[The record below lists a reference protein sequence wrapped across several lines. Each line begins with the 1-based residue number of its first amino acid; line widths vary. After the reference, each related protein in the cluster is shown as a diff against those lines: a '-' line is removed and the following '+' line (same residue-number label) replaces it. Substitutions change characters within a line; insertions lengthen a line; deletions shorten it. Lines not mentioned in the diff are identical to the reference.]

1 MESLR
6 PYDITLQTKDGATV
20 LEGILAPKED
30 RFGEV
35 IGKQWRKL
43 RGKPFADA
51 FRTGNNGGT
60 DPAKEL
66 FFYQTD
72 WSEGALVA
80 DYIPGSKTY
89 RRGTFH
95 SAYGDLMRGI
105 GKNIGAKRGN
115 LRGVIGVAL
124 ANPGFE
130 STITSNASDWTAI
143 GSGGAVD
150 LDNTTDPRT
159 TLAGSQHLRITAT
172 GAGRGA
178 KVVAT
183 THTLWRGKSITF
195 GVYLKRAA
203 GTTNGV
209 KLTIDDGAGNTS
221 SSTVTASSYTYT
233 TVTRTIDGSSTKLE
247 FIIQSTGSDTF
258 DADDATIYSG
268 TSLAPTRIAT
278 ISDGTYCAFGR
289 LLCKLEI
296 GTLNKYRWEPVHIA
310 TSDFTDLVAYKNRLY
325 AGLGYSIQYLYSD
338 AGDGTTW
345 NTATAGT
352 TVDEYAKHFAVVGNK
367 LWKSESDST
376 VRSGTAALE
385 DGDTWT
391 TAVTVG
397 TTDDPITRLH
407 STFNTLWVGKED
419 GYFSYLATYDDGTSF
434 NDFINQKPGFVAAPS
449 SDNFRSGVTD
459 PEGRFFYVS
468 TGRTGF
474 MRHNNFTKERIGFR
488 FMMPHADIGGRIGSV
503 AVDKDSV
510 YIFGD
515 DQLYSLPTDD
525 LHPHTM
531 TAPSVGITGNV
542 IVSPSQANTTAT
554 APGTA
559 SGWTNS
565 DRIKT
570 AGSPAS
576 YSTSAQG
583 GSGGPLGVMLRSGG
597 ARIGNKKSTRYNG
610 GSPDTF
616 DDSHGSSSDLWG
628 TTLTAYDINQSG
640 FGVSIGLIDDF
651 AGGEPELLAT
661 NFGFNIPLSATIDG
675 IIVRTITIETPYV
688 DFVSVNVYYTDS
700 GSESAGIYVKES
712 RVVDWSNGT
721 DSRPNLLGVM
731 YGLDSTD
738 NQPIAWTDS
747 WALPLNASTPD
758 LDDLDIGNT
767 SDYIEFG
774 TWDGGEEFADVM
786 KAIDSITVRMRGLV
800 GTETITCTLGADG
813 QAYDAVT
820 VGNFSGTSSVQTLY
834 TNNMTNPETQ
844 AIGKSFVFGISST
857 AATKGFAI
865 ESVTVRGH
873 ATQVREKQWE
883 FTLLTARTMT
893 NTGLEDI
900 STSEEIL
907 DALEVLENSAY
918 PIELI
923 EDLREEG
930 TATTTTVDIISE
942 SIEEL
947 DTSNDSL
954 GAGAGTVRFRVRERT
969 VN

>member
-60 DPAKEL
+60 DPTKEL

-80 DYIPGSKTY
+80 DYTPGSKTY

-130 STITSNASDWTAI
+130 STITSDASDWTAI
-143 GSGGAVD
+143 GSGGTVD
-150 LDNTTDPRT
+150 IDNTTDPRT
-159 TLAGSQHLRITAT
+159 TLGGSQHLRITAT

-183 THTLWRGKSITF
+183 THTVWRSKSITF
-195 GVYLKRAA
+195 GVYLKRAV
-203 GTTNGV
+203 GSTNGI
-209 KLTIDDGAGNTS
+209 KLTIDDGVGTTD
-221 SSTVTASSYTYT
+221 SSTVTASTYTYT
-233 TVTRTIDGSSTKLE
+233 TVTRTIDASSTKLE

-268 TSLAPTRIAT
+268 SSLAPTRIAT

-296 GTLNKYRWEPVHIA
+296 GTANKYRWEPVHIA
-310 TSDFTDLVAYKNRLY
+310 TGEFTDLVAYKDRLY
-325 AGLGYSIQYLYSD
+325 AGLGYSTQYLYSG

-345 NTATAGT
+345 TAATAGT

-397 TTDDPITRLH
+397 TTDEAINRLH
-407 STFNTLWVGKED
+407 STFNALWVGKED

-434 NDFINQKPGFVAAPS
+434 NDFINQKPGFVAAKS
-449 SDNFRSGVTD
+449 LENFKSGVTD
-459 PEGRFFYVS
+459 PEGRFFYVT
-468 TGRTGF
+468 TGRTGL

-488 FMMPHADIGGRIGSV
+488 FMMPHADLGGRIGSL

-510 YIFGD
+510 YVFAD
-515 DQLYSLPTDD
+515 DQLYSLPNDD
-525 LHPHTM
+525 VNPHTM
-531 TAPSVGITGNV
+531 TAPSVGITGNAS
-542 IVSPSQANTTAT
+542 VSPSQKNTGAT
-554 APGTA
+554 AAGTA
-559 SGWTNS
+559 ASSGWTNPNNAKV
-565 DRIKT
+565 DDT
-570 AGSPAS
+570 S
-576 YSTSAQG
+576 YATGA
-583 GSGGPLGVMLRSGG
+583 SGGPHEVQLYSGG
-597 ARIGNKKSTRYNG
+597 VKVGNIKYTSYDG
-610 GSPDTF
+610 GSPDEF
-616 DDSHGSSSDLWG
+616 DDTHGSSSDLWG
-628 TTLTAYDINQSG
+628 MSLNPALVNSSG
-640 FGVSIGLIDDF
+640 FGCTISIASEPALI
-651 AGGEPELLAT
+651 LT
-661 NFGFNIPLSATIDG
+661 NFGFNVPTSATVNGVVI
-675 IIVRTITIETPYV
+675 RTIFREANVI
-688 DFVSVNVYYTDS
+688 DFVSINVYYTEA

-712 RVVDWSNGT
+712 RVVEWSNGT
-721 DSRPNLLGVM
+721 DTRPNLLGVI

-738 NQPIAWTDS
+738 SQPVAWTDS

-774 TWDGGEEFADVM
+774 TWDGGEEFADVN
-786 KAIDSITVRMRGLV
+786 KAIDSITVRMRGLA

-813 QAYDAVT
+813 QAYNAVT
-820 VGNFSGTSSVQTLY
+820 IGSFSGTDNVQTLY
-834 TNNMTNPETQ
+834 TNNMTSPETQ
-844 AIGKSFVFGISST
+844 AIGKSFVFGITST

-873 ATQVREKQWE
+873 ATQVRERQWE

-900 STSEEIL
+900 STSEQIL
-907 DALEVLENSAY
+907 DALEALENSAY

-969 VN
+969 VS

>member
-80 DYIPGSKTY
+80 DYTPGSKTY

-130 STITSNASDWTAI
+130 STITSDASDWTAI
-143 GSGGAVD
+143 GSGGSVD

-159 TLAGSQHLRITAT
+159 ALAGSQHLRITAT

-183 THTLWRGKSITF
+183 THTVWRGKSITF

-203 GTTNGV
+203 GSTNGV

-221 SSTVTASSYTYT
+221 SSTVTASTYTYT
-233 TVTRTIDGSSTKLE
+233 TVTRTIDGSSSKLE

-296 GTLNKYRWEPVHIA
+296 ANKYRWEPVHIA
-310 TSDFTDLVAYKNRLY
+310 TGEFTDLVAYKDRLY
-325 AGLGYSIQYLYSD
+325 AGLGYGAQYIYSD
-338 AGDGTTW
+338 AGDGTAWTA
-345 NTATAGT
+345 ATAGT
-352 TVDEYAKHFAVVGNK
+352 TVDEYAKHFAVVGDR

-397 TTDDPITRLH
+397 TTDDPINRLH
-407 STFNTLWVGKED
+407 STFNALWVGKED

-434 NDFINQKPGFVAAPS
+434 NDFINQKPGFVAAASP
-449 SDNFRSGVTD
+449 DNFRSGVTD
-459 PEGRFFYVS
+459 PEGRFFYAS
-468 TGRTGF
+468 TGRTGL

-488 FMMPHADIGGRIGSV
+488 FMMPHASLGGRIGSL
-503 AVDKDSV
+503 AVDKDNV
-510 YIFGD
+510 FVFAD
-515 DQLYSLPTDD
+515 DQLYALPTDD
-525 LHPHTM
+525 ITPLPM
-531 TAPSVGITGNV
+531 TAPTVGLTGNASVAPSQSTTAETYPGTTSGPVNHANAKASDNSRTASVGN
-542 IVSPSQANTTAT
+542 ANMDFGLIYNGSNIGTPKTSSTLDWAYDEDTA
-554 APGTA
+554 
-559 SGWTNS
+559 
-565 DRIKT
+565 KT
-570 AGSPAS
+570 H
-576 YSTSAQG
+576 G
-583 GSGGPLGVMLRSGG
+583 GSADM
-597 ARIGNKKSTRYNG
+597 
-610 GSPDTF
+610 
-616 DDSHGSSSDLWG
+616 WG
-628 TTLTAYDINQSG
+628 TTLTVGQVNHST
-640 FGVSIGLIDDF
+640 FGVRIFSDATTKPSAPVD
-651 AGGEPELLAT
+651 LLCT
-661 NFGFNIPLSATIDG
+661 NFGLGIPSGSTINGIKVLTEMYKSSSGGNFLVDG
-675 IIVRTITIETPYV
+675 VEIQVT
-688 DFVSVNVYYTDS
+688 YTD
-700 GSESAGIYVKES
+700 GGLESSGIYVKES
-712 RVVDWSNGT
+712 RVVAWSNGT
-721 DSRPNLLGVM
+721 DVRPNLLGVI

-738 NQPIAWTDS
+738 SQPVALTDS

-774 TWDGGEEFADVM
+774 TWDGGEEFADVN

-820 VGNFSGTSSVQTLY
+820 VGSFSGASNVQTLY
-834 TNNMTNPETQ
+834 TNDMTSPETQ
-844 AIGKSFVFGISST
+844 AIGKSFVFGITST

-873 ATQVREKQWE
+873 ATQVRERQWE

-900 STSEEIL
+900 STSEQIL
-907 DALEVLENSAY
+907 DALEALENSAY

-969 VN
+969 VS

>member
-80 DYIPGSKTY
+80 DYTPGSKTY

-130 STITSNASDWTAI
+130 STITSDASDWTAI

-150 LDNTTDPRT
+150 IDNTTDPRT
-159 TLAGSQHLRITAT
+159 ALGGSQHLRITAT

-183 THTLWRGKSITF
+183 THTVWRGKSITF

-203 GTTNGV
+203 GSTNGV

-221 SSTVTASSYTYT
+221 SSTVTASTYTYT
-233 TVTRTIDGSSTKLE
+233 TVTRTIDGSSSKLE

-268 TSLAPTRIAT
+268 ASLAPTRIAT

-289 LLCKLEI
+289 LLCKLEV
-296 GTLNKYRWEPVHIA
+296 GTANKYRWEPVHIA
-310 TSDFTDLVAYKNRLY
+310 TGEFTDLVAYKDRLY
-325 AGLGYSIQYLYSD
+325 AGLGYSTQYIYSD
-338 AGDGTTW
+338 AGDGTAWTA
-345 NTATAGT
+345 ATAGT

-397 TTDDPITRLH
+397 TTDEAINRLH
-407 STFNTLWVGKED
+407 STFNALWVGKED

-434 NDFINQKPGFVAAPS
+434 NDFVNQKPGFVAAKS
-449 SDNFRSGVTD
+449 LENFKSGVTD
-459 PEGRFFYVS
+459 PEGRFFYVT
-468 TGRTGF
+468 TGRTGL

-488 FMMPHADIGGRIGSV
+488 FMMPHADLGGRIGSL

-510 YIFGD
+510 YVFGD
-515 DQLYSLPTDD
+515 DQLYSLPNDD
-525 LHPHTM
+525 VNPHTM
-531 TAPSVGITGNV
+531 TAPSVGITGNAS
-542 IVSPSQANTTAT
+542 VSPSQSNTAVKGSGTQG
-554 APGTA
+554 GTA
-559 SGWTNS
+559 SNPTN
-565 DRIKT
+565 
-570 AGSPAS
+570 ANAS
-576 YSTSAQG
+576 NNSYATVGATSASNNLLQ
-583 GSGGPLGVMLRSGG
+583 LYVGG
-597 ARIGNKKSTRYNG
+597 AKVGNVK
-610 GSPDTF
+610 
-616 DDSHGSSSDLWG
+616 
-628 TTLTAYDINQSG
+628 
-640 FGVSIGLIDDF
+640 
-651 AGGEPELLAT
+651 
-661 NFGFNIPLSATIDG
+661 GFN
-675 IIVRTITIETPYV
+675 RT
-688 DFVSVNVYYTDS
+688 D
-700 GSESAGIYVKES
+700 
-712 RVVDWSNGT
+712 R
-721 DSRPNLLGVM
+721 L
-731 YGLDSTD
+731 
-738 NQPIAWTDS
+738 
-747 WALPLNASTPD
+747 
-758 LDDLDIGNT
+758 
-767 SDYIEFG
+767 
-774 TWDGGEEFADVM
+774 
-786 KAIDSITVRMRGLV
+786 
-800 GTETITCTLGADG
+800 
-813 QAYDAVT
+813 
-820 VGNFSGTSSVQTLY
+820 
-834 TNNMTNPETQ
+834 
-844 AIGKSFVFGISST
+844 
-857 AATKGFAI
+857 
-865 ESVTVRGH
+865 
-873 ATQVREKQWE
+873 
-883 FTLLTARTMT
+883 
-893 NTGLEDI
+893 
-900 STSEEIL
+900 
-907 DALEVLENSAY
+907 
-918 PIELI
+918 
-923 EDLREEG
+923 
-930 TATTTTVDIISE
+930 
-942 SIEEL
+942 
-947 DTSNDSL
+947 
-954 GAGAGTVRFRVRERT
+954 VRF
-969 VN
+969 